1 MAVKYN
7 DKQIMALKQAGFS
20 AEDIALFQHNPAYAP
35 TPEELEAITSTKII
49 GDALKILPKDKK
61 AFFNQIE
68 NTYGVLFE
76 ENLSEQ
82 EFQKRVE
89 LLAKQNPKLAEQ
101 VMTMILVSDY
111 VEQN

>member
-20 AEDIALFQHNPAYAP
+20 AEDIALFQHNPSYAP
-35 TPEELEAITSTKII
+35 TAKEFEAIMATKDI
-49 GDALKILPKDKK
+49 GDALAILPKDKK

-76 ENLSEQ
+76 EDLSEQ
-82 EFQKRVE
+82 ELQKRVE
-89 LLAKQNPKLAEQ
+89 LLAKQNPKLATQ
-101 VMTMILVSDY
+101 VLTMIELSEY
-111 VEQN
+111 AER